1 MKIRA
6 TFLALFSASLLGA
19 CMSTGAAL
27 LGEGS
32 LGPEVDPREV
42 RVFMYEDH
50 VPGEYERL
58 ALVTA
63 HSDVRWHDETD
74 LVNAMRRR
82 AAKLGAD
89 AIILDDLREPSTLE
103 RVAEVLTDYEAP
115 RRGRAVAIRLLD

>member
-6 TFLALFSASLLGA
+6 TFLALFAAFLLGA
-19 CMSTGAAL
+19 CVSTNSAV

-32 LGPEVDPREV
+32 LGPRTDPREV
-42 RVFMYEDH
+42 RVFMYEDQ
-50 VPGEYERL
+50 VPGDYERI

-63 HSDVRWHDETD
+63 RTDVHWHDETD
-74 LVNAMRRR
+74 LIEAMRKR
-82 AAKLGAD
+82 AATLGAD

-103 RVAEVLTDYEAP
+103 VVAEVLTDYEAP